1 MREMMYIII
10 YCALFLISLGAVA
23 FGLVM
28 LKIAYDLQHP
38 MEFFAV
44 FFAASLV
51 ILIGLALAL
60 GFAIRAVQQFKK
72 KS

>member
-1 MREMMYIII
+1 MLYIVI
-10 YCALFLISLGAVA
+10 YCALFLLSLGAVT

-28 LKIAYDLQHP
+28 LKIAYDLHHP

-44 FFAASLV
+44 FFAASLL
-51 ILIGLALAL
+51 ILIGVALAL
-60 GFAIRAVQQFKK
+60 GFGIRAVQRFNK

>member
-1 MREMMYIII
+1 VYVLMYL
-10 YCALFLISLGAVA
+10 AFFLLSLGAVA

-38 MEFFAV
+38 MEFLAV

-51 ILIGLALAL
+51 ILIGAALSL
-60 GFAIRAVQQFKK
+60 GFGIRAVQRFNK